1 MQDSHFSEMRWDSEI
16 STAAFCDSLDLRRH
30 ILQKRQSFGRGKR
43 RPPLLEPASAEFISA
58 LAAGINSRHT
68 LQVGCGLSTLALAAG
83 LEFVLFSGQPEQYIE
98 LFDLLKLKKGAI
110 VVADNA
116 LDDATNDYI
125 RHVRRQPGV
134 ESSTLPLSRG
144 IEVTKIV
151 TWGAFNRGR
160 KKFDG
165 IEELM
170 SDKGYMRRLDLQN
183 VTVSRSH
190 SSPRFSAH
198 SEDFPTH
205 SSDFDAE
212 DDHIHSEPSEP
223 EMVESGT
230 AHKMNT
236 DGLDESECETPTGQ
250 DSDKLERSKHG
261 EVRRAS
267 SGLIH
272 VETLL
277 RNINNELSVVS
288 PHLEASGDLELGI
301 PHKVFDVQDFA
312 TRLHSWHLLMD
323 LENNGAS
330 LPSSDASIA
339 DRVAP
344 EPLDSAGDVLAVE
357 DISFVL
363 EEPAFQVHF
372 QNDNGQ
378 TQVTVEGDDQDQFL
392 FDLTH
397 AFKETVVSVKKA
409 RISTQESRVLDVFHV
424 VDGRTKGPLSASR
437 EDEVRNRIL
446 DRLKERRGKLKD
458 R

>member
-68 LQVGCGLSTLALAAG
+68 LQVGCGLSTLALAAEKQQVVKYFLKDAGLLSYVEFVTEDPLTYIPHLKG

-312 TRLHSWHLLMD
+312 TRLHSWHLLMRFQS
-323 LENNGAS
+323 GQ
-330 LPSSDASIA
+330 LPIFDA
-339 DRVAP
+339 
-344 EPLDSAGDVLAVE
+344 
-357 DISFVL
+357 
-363 EEPAFQVHF
+363 
-372 QNDNGQ
+372 
-378 TQVTVEGDDQDQFL
+378 
-392 FDLTH
+392 
-397 AFKETVVSVKKA
+397 
-409 RISTQESRVLDVFHV
+409 
-424 VDGRTKGPLSASR
+424 
-437 EDEVRNRIL
+437 
-446 DRLKERRGKLKD
+446 
-458 R
+458 